1 MGSYAEF
8 LSKKIVSHQSNGFL
22 VPIESLNKHLFD
34 WQKIVVRWSLFQGRS
49 ALFEDCGLGKTPQQL
64 EWANQV
70 YRKTGGNQLILAP
83 LAVAQQTRREGE
95 KFGIE
100 NITVCRKQADVKPGI
115 NVTNYEM
122 LDHFNPDSFSG
133 VVLDESSCLKAYSGK
148 VKNKL
153 MQAFKNTPYK
163 LVCTATPAP
172 NDLMEILN
180 QADFLGIMPSNE
192 ALARWFIND
201 TMSFG
206 SYRLKKHAVGDF
218 WRWVQSWAVWINSP
232 SDIGFSDDGY
242 ILPEINTKVHLIETK
257 NHDFKNGKLFNDVEI
272 LNATNLY
279 REMRETAPERCA
291 KAAEIINAGNE
302 PWIIWCNTN
311 DESQRL
317 TKAIDGAVEL
327 TGSMD
332 IRKKEQILEAF
343 GSGEIGRMVSKSS
356 ICGWGLNWQ
365 HIWNSMSVGQNFS
378 FEQKYQALKRIH
390 RFGQNRTVN
399 DVVVISPAEQQ
410 VFDIVRKKAENNN
423 RFQSLMKADV
433 EQYLNPKS
441 WSLNLQIFS
450 GKEAIQIP
458 KWLRGA
464 R

>member
-1 MGSYAEF
+1 MNYSEF
-8 LSKKIVSHQSNGFL
+8 LNRKIVRHQSNGFL
-22 VPIESLNKHLFD
+22 VPLDSLNANLFD
-34 WQKIVVRWSLFQGRS
+34 WQKVVVRWSLFQGRS
-49 ALFEDCGLGKTPQQL
+49 ALFEDCGLGKTLQQL
-64 EWANQV
+64 EWANQICQ
-70 YRKTGGNQLILAP
+70 KTNDKVLVLAP
-83 LAVAQQTRREGE
+83 LAVAQQTKREGN
-95 KFGIE
+95 KFGIK
-100 NITVCRKQADVKPGI
+100 NVTVCRKQADIKPGI

-133 VVLDESSCLKAYSGK
+133 IVLDESSCLKAYSGK

-206 SYRLKKHAVGDF
+206 SYRLKKHAVKDF
-218 WRWVQSWAVWINSP
+218 WEWVQSWAVWINTP
-232 SDIGFSDDGY
+232 ADIGFSDEGY
-242 ILPEINTKVHLIETK
+242 ILPEIKTEVHLVENK
-257 NHDFKNGKLFNDVEI
+257 QVKFANGKLFNDVEI

-291 KAAEIINAGNE
+291 KAAEIINASNE

-317 TKAIDGAVEL
+317 TRGIDGAVEL

-332 IRKKEQILEAF
+332 IKKKEQILEAF
-343 GSGEIGRMVSKSS
+343 GNGEIGRMVSKSS

-365 HIWNSMSVGQNFS
+365 HISNSMSVGQNFS
-378 FEQKYQALKRIH
+378 YEQKYQGLKRIH
-390 RFGQNRTVN
+390 RFGQTKTVR
-399 DVVVISPAEQQ
+399 DVIVISPAEQQ
-410 VFDIVRKKAENNN
+410 VYEIVKKKAENNQ

-433 EQYLNPKS
+433 DQYLNPKS
-441 WSLNLQIFS
+441 WRLNLQEFT
-450 GKEAIQIP
+450 GKVNIQIP
-458 KWLRGA
+458 QWLRRA
-464 R
+464 A